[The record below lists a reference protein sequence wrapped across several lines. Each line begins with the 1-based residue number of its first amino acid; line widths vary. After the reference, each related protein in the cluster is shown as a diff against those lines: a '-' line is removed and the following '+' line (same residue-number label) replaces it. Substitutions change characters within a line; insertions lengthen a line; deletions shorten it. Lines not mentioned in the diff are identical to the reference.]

1 MLRRMCAV
9 AAIVTTV
16 MWAGCLA
23 GCGGGGRRAAVRS
36 DPSQIDP
43 PAQAMTDTQLAAHA
57 GNAEFPSGRARDDRR
72 IAAIVTRDRKV
83 LKLYNFENTPLPT
96 TNVWVNGA
104 YVQPLRAVPANS
116 KTPIQTNKLF
126 NKQGHRFSER
136 SEEINRVQL
145 ETPDGLVNV
154 MGPATE

>member
-1 MLRRMCAV
+1 MLRRVLAV
-9 AAIVTTV
+9 TALTSVIAFS
-16 MWAGCLA
+16 G
-23 GCGGGGRRAAVRS
+23 GCGGGARPRRAVQK

-57 GNAEFPSGRARDDRR
+57 GNAEFPTARPRDDRR
-72 IAAIVTRDRKV
+72 IAAIVARDRRV
-83 LKLYNFENTPLPT
+83 LKLYNFENTPLST

-116 KTPIQTNKLF
+116 KTPIQTSKLF

-145 ETPDGLVNV
+145 ETPDGLYNV

>member
-1 MLRRMCAV
+1 MLRRVLAV
-9 AAIVTTV
+9 AALAAAI
-16 MWAGCLA
+16 GCTQ
-23 GCGGGGRRAAVRS
+23 GCGGGGRRQAVKR
-36 DPSQIDP
+36 DPSQVDP

-57 GNAEFPSGRARDDRR
+57 GNAEFPTGRARDDRR
-72 IAAIVTRDRKV
+72 IAAIVTRDRRV

-116 KTPIQTNKLF
+116 KTPIQTTKLF

-145 ETPDGLVNV
+145 ETLDGLYNV

>member
-1 MLRRMCAV
+1 MLRRVFAV
-9 AAIVTTV
+9 AALASFV
-16 MWAGCLA
+16 ACAA
-23 GCGGGGRRAAVRS
+23 GCGGGNRPRQAVRS
-36 DPSQIDP
+36 DASQLDP
-43 PAQAMTDTQLAAHA
+43 PAQAMSDTQLAAHA
-57 GNAEFPSGRARDDRR
+57 GNAEFPNERPRDDRR
-72 IAAIVTRDRKV
+72 IAAIVTADRRV
-83 LKLYNFENTPLPT
+83 IKLYNFENTPLQA

-136 SEEINRVQL
+136 REEVNRVQL
-145 ETPDGLVNV
+145 ETPDGLYEV